1 MYKVNKN
8 GLWFRLHKI
17 FNTKEYRGILYYNQG
32 PNICPWFWKGIM
44 AILTL
49 LFMSLMALFFL
60 LVFVHTVAFLMGGFV
75 TFSWVYPE
83 FAAIG
88 LAASF
93 IAALAVSVDLIE
105 EGEIVPQYVSKYFNK
120 DSSPKQPSLISTYYK
135 AWKEK
140 FCFQLEI
147 KED

>member
-8 GLWFRLHKI
+8 GLWFKLHET
-17 FNTKEYRGILYYNQG
+17 FETREWLYIQNRNQG

-44 AILTL
+44 AILAL
-49 LFMSLMALFFL
+49 LFMFTMALFFL

-75 TFSWVYPE
+75 TFSWVYLE
-83 FAAIG
+83 LASGG
-88 LAASF
+88 LAGLF
-93 IAALAVSVDLIE
+93 IVVLAVSAHLIE
-105 EGEIVPQYVSKYFNK
+105 EGKIVPRYVSKYFNK
-120 DSSPKQPSLISTYYK
+120 ESTPKQPSLISTYYK